1 MLSTL
6 FSDKYKNE
14 APQLLIAKTNRG
26 RASMKIYQP
35 TLINFRSFKQIFDYA
50 KQLDVKIIIS
60 KDGVLHTERI
70 HCPHCGG
77 LCSYNG
83 SNKTGNIISRSV
95 GSFIKKGQ
103 QYCKTCDKT
112 IQVENEF
119 IDTLIN
125 ELNQFIQSNVL
136 SLREKFMSYPE
147 IAMHLNE
154 VYNIQISVTT
164 LETICE
170 RIIRTYDSVDIDFEI
185 KNEFYGYDEQYIK
198 VNGKLVYRV
207 IIFDYKNNCPIY
219 EAKHE
224 TLTKNEL
231 KNILRTVFGDN
242 KPKGF
247 VFDMRPM
254 YPNAFKEVFGKTI
267 KLQFCVFHLNKLILD
282 EYRQSLKIGK
292 KVKWSI
298 ASYLGLYSL
307 FDIFYVRKQELDLL
321 KKFQKDLN
329 YFKKGIKII
338 ENIDTEFKEIKFPK
352 KCKNR
357 NDKNKYLEHLYEK
370 ELIKT
375 FRKHLHAEKLR
386 RKRDNEKLK
395 PQTKEDARKKLDKIY
410 TMTSIFY
417 PKKIQKRI
425 GIIKT
430 NFELFT
436 GSDGEYLTNNKL
448 EGFFGTTLKK
458 FRKKGFH
465 SDKGLQ
471 NFFNFRKLRQSKTNI
486 IKPFSITKMA
496 TLFGIITFLPEI

>member
-1 MLSTL
+1 
-6 FSDKYKNE
+6 
-14 APQLLIAKTNRG
+14 
-26 RASMKIYQP
+26 MKMYQP

-50 KQLDVKIIIS
+50 KQLGVKIIIS

-70 HCPHCGG
+70 HCKNCNN

-83 SNKTGNIISRSV
+83 SNKTGNIMSRSV
-95 GSFIKKGQ
+95 ESFIKKGQ

-112 IQVENEF
+112 VQVENEF
-119 IDTLIN
+119 IDTIIN

-147 IAMHLNE
+147 IAMHLHE

-170 RIIRTYDSVDIDFEI
+170 RIIRTYDSVDIDFKIENEI
-185 KNEFYGYDEQYIK
+185 YGYDEQYIK

-231 KNILRTVFGDN
+231 KDILKTVFGDN

-247 VFDMRPM
+247 VFDMRTM
-254 YPNAFKEVFGKTI
+254 YPTVFKEVFGKTI
-267 KLQFCVFHLNKLILD
+267 KLQFCVFHLNKLILE
-282 EYRQSLKIGK
+282 EYRQSLKVGK

-298 ASYLGLYSL
+298 ASYSGLYSL
-307 FDIFYVRKQELDLL
+307 FDVFYDRKQELNLL
-321 KKFQKDLN
+321 KTFQKDLN

-338 ENIDTEFKEIKFPK
+338 ENIDIEYKEIKFPK

-357 NDKNKYLEHLYEK
+357 DEKNKYLIQIYEM
-370 ELIKT
+370 ELIKI
-375 FRKHLHAEKLR
+375 FRKHLHNEKLR
-386 RKRDNEKLK
+386 RKRDNEVLK
-395 PQTKEDARKKLDKIY
+395 PQTKEDARKKLKTISKI
-410 TMTSIFY
+410 TCNFY

-425 GIIKT
+425 KKIKT

-436 GSDGEYLTNNKL
+436 GSDGEYLTNNKV

-471 NFFNFRKLRQSKTNI
+471 NFFNFRKLRQSKTKF
-486 IKPFSITKMA
+486 IKPFSIIKMA